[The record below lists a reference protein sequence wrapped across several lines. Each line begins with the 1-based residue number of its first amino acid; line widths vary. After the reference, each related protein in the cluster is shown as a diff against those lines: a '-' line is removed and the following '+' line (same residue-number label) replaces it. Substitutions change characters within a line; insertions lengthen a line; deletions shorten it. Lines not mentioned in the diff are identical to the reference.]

1 MKKQL
6 RAKQSPAK
14 DAQIAHTLPKGW
26 SEHTWTK
33 AMSNCNEA
41 QHFIPLSVESKERRL
56 ERARRELNKD
66 KSPTLTEVNSKPP
79 DEA

>member
-6 RAKQSPAK
+6 RVKQPPVES
-14 DAQIAHTLPKGW
+14 AQIAHTLPRGW

-41 QHFIPLSVESKERRL
+41 KHFIPLSIESKEHRI
-56 ERARRELNKD
+56 ERARRELNKN
-66 KSPTLTEVNSKPP
+66 KPPTLKEVNSNPL